1 MTAEVVV
8 RHVDGGS
15 IEVAVCAP
23 CRWEGI
29 ATRSPGSNVKVH
41 NRHHHPSVH
50 AQRLLDERKA
60 RDAERSSVAPIP
72 RAMAVDCYPQTRSA
86 RAQALRPGDVLVVDR
101 GAPLLVIEV
110 QPGKDTVLLTFRV
123 RSVEAG
129 TDGPSQYV
137 GPFLPDQIVQRT
149 VRR

>member
-1 MTAEVVV
+1 MSAEVTV
-8 RHVDGGS
+8 RHVEGRP

-29 ATRSPGSNVKVH
+29 AARSPRSIVKVH
-41 NRHHHPSVH
+41 NRNHHPSAH

-60 RDAERSSVAPIP
+60 RNAERSSAAPIP
-72 RAMAVDCYPQTRSA
+72 RAVTAERYPQTRSV
-86 RAQALRPGDVLVVDR
+86 RAQAIRPGDVLVLDR

-110 QPGKDTVLLTFRV
+110 QPAKGTALLTFRV
-123 RSVEAG
+123 SAVDASAG
-129 TDGPSQYV
+129 GPSQFV
-137 GPFLPDQIVQRT
+137 GPFLPDQIVQRA